1 MNGEAGEGMKP
12 YDYSLD
18 AIKGISCILMII
30 AHIPLYFHGNERVFQ
45 IVAGV
50 APVLFF
56 AVSGVTTTLQVKRRS
71 FSSLLG
77 FYVLFA
83 VIGFAY
89 NLMWRPDVQ
98 AFRIMDVPQIIAL
111 GVLSVYL
118 LEKYLKPPLYLYLL
132 LSLAVFAVHSFI
144 GHRLPDFPLKSV
156 VFTETVGFTYF
167 PWLFAFLA
175 GVFAYRASNRVNLI
189 LTLVAAAL
197 LVIVSYGG
205 VSEAD
210 FVKYNMSMPYL
221 LLSMT
226 VLFGAFSLFRSI
238 KSYAHASPL
247 LYVGRHSLL
256 FLFTHL
262 FLILAFDRLGLG
274 RLHIVLIW
282 GLVLICTYVG
292 MHILLW
298 LNRFIA
304 PYLENLLPWGIIV
317 IGVIAIPLVIPNRD
331 LIILM
336 EAALGMLFAMNY
348 KQLSSLMSASASARR
363 EPALPEVVRERA

>member
-1 MNGEAGEGMKP
+1 MNGEEGEGMKP

-98 AFRIMDVPQIIAL
+98 AFRIMDVPQIIAF

-189 LTLVAAAL
+189 MTVVAAA
-197 LVIVSYGG
+197 
-205 VSEAD
+205 
-210 FVKYNMSMPYL
+210 
-221 LLSMT
+221 
-226 VLFGAFSLFRSI
+226 
-238 KSYAHASPL
+238 
-247 LYVGRHSLL
+247 LL

-262 FLILAFDRLGLG
+262 FLILAFDRLGLE

-282 GLVLICTYVG
+282 GLVLICTFVG

-304 PYLENLLPWGIIV
+304 PYLEHLLPWGIIV

-348 KQLSSLMSASASARR
+348 KQLSSLMSASAAARR
-363 EPALPEVVRERA
+363 EPALPEVGRERA

>member
-1 MNGEAGEGMKP
+1 MKP

-71 FSSLLG
+71 FGSLLG

-167 PWLFAFLA
+167 PWLFAFLG

-189 LTLVAAAL
+189 MTLVAGGM
-197 LVIVSYGG
+197 LVVVSYGG

-210 FVKYNMSMPYL
+210 YVKYNMSMPYL
-221 LLSMT
+221 LLSIT
-226 VLFGAFSLFRSI
+226 VLFGAFYLFRRF
-238 KSYAHASPL
+238 KSYAPANPL
-247 LYVGRHSLL
+247 LYAGKHSLL

-274 RLHIVLIW
+274 RLYIVLIW

-298 LNRFIA
+298 FNRYIA
-304 PYLENLLPWGIIV
+304 QYLEHFLPWAVIV
-317 IGVIAIPLVIPNRD
+317 ISVVAVPLVIPNRD

-348 KQLSSLMSASASARR
+348 KQLSSLMSASVSPRR
-363 EPALPEVVRERA
+363 EPALPEAVGERV